1 MKSTGFSTPNRPKN
15 LKSKIQEVLKISVQE
30 RIEANQLED
39 RYTHDMYYI
48 RTQCAALQSAKICK
62 KFVKSLFNFRD
73 ESEMWLVRHLELI
86 RKFTVDDLR
95 IAKTLCVKVFPP
107 HYNIFE
113 FYINLYREAISNRL
127 EEIIEQGLQN
137 QEHVTI
143 LNWATQEYP
152 GMRIRYL
159 T

>member
-1 MKSTGFSTPNRPKN
+1 
-15 LKSKIQEVLKISVQE
+15 
-30 RIEANQLED
+30 
-39 RYTHDMYYI
+39 
-48 RTQCAALQSAKICK
+48 
-62 KFVKSLFNFRD
+62 
-73 ESEMWLVRHLELI
+73 MWLVRHLELI

-143 LNWATQEYP
+143 LNWATQEYS
-152 GMRIRYL
+152 GWIVGIRFSKSRFSVFNFMSLYH
-159 T
+159 

>member
-1 MKSTGFSTPNRPKN
+1 
-15 LKSKIQEVLKISVQE
+15 
-30 RIEANQLED
+30 
-39 RYTHDMYYI
+39 
-48 RTQCAALQSAKICK
+48 
-62 KFVKSLFNFRD
+62 
-73 ESEMWLVRHLELI
+73 MWLVRHLELI

-137 QEHVTI
+137 QEFSFVHGTLVR
-143 LNWATQEYP
+143 
-152 GMRIRYL
+152 MRLITL
-159 T
+159 